1 MTLLFI
7 ILCRNT
13 GNLAFKATA
22 NPLALPPY
30 QTVTVRTSGEGDDEG
45 EGDEVDSPLSSDED
59 DDSPSPG
66 ATPVKLPS
74 FPTLTSSAAL
84 R

>member
-1 MTLLFI
+1 MT
-7 ILCRNT
+7 T
-13 GNLAFKATA
+13 GNLGNLAAFKAAT

-30 QTVTVRTSGEGDDEG
+30 QTVTVRTSSVEGDIEDGEGDDVE
-45 EGDEVDSPLSSDED
+45 SPLSSEAEDEE
-59 DDSPSPG
+59 DSPSPG
-66 ATPVKLPS
+66 TTPVKLPS